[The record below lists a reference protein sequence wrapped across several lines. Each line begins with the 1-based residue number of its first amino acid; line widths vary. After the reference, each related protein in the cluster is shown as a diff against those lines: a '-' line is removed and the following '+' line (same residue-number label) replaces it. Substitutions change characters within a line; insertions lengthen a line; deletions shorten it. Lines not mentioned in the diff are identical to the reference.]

1 MSEQKLKKERVEQ
14 IDSFI
19 ESMHENNLTPERL
32 ECFEELLKGERES
45 QIYYLQQMEIIG
57 QLEWQLKS
65 EMTVE
70 AYKRVKRQA
79 EAIPK
84 KTNITYLKVV
94 VAVAALCAVAIALGL
109 IDNRIQKAED
119 QPAVSLVIEEKL
131 KEPTQ
136 VIEKVEEVVANIT
149 QSRSAVWEGVED
161 EIPRF
166 TEGRYSLEKGFA
178 QIVLEDKTLVSIQ
191 GPSVFEIKSSG
202 ILCQEGIYIVSK
214 EGSPETNLV
223 SLNGLE
229 LNKIDGKLGYKS
241 FLDKSVCTQ
250 LSGQSVVIVPR
261 SFGGVTLRKT
271 LLRSKGLR
279 WEKGLLID
287 GIIGDSSPYVELDM
301 TFKKN
306 QELLAN
312 VHFEFPRMET
322 DGFVSPSAW
331 KLHLFPSMMAKV
343 NHNNVAGIKV
353 FKERK
358 TSEQWGALFCERQAD
373 GTMYGTSFE
382 QKVKNR
388 SSWVDKTLQF
398 HGKFKLDSNI
408 ELKEPLRFRL
418 GFYSGTTQS
427 ERPLVV
433 KDLEFSPGDHR
444 VKSAEVIYNNFT
456 KPIYQ
461 KDLFVRVELFVLA
474 DFGIQGLLLDDV
486 SLTVLE
492 D

>member
-1 MSEQKLKKERVEQ
+1 MSKERLKQERIDQ

-19 ESMHENNLTPERL
+19 DSMHQNSLTEERL
-32 ECFEELLKGERES
+32 ESFESLLKGEKES
-45 QIYYLQQMEIIG
+45 QIYYLQQLEIIG

-70 AYKRVKRQA
+70 AYKRVKRQG
-79 EAIPK
+79 EATHK

-109 IDNRIQKAED
+109 IENRTQQVEE
-119 QPAVSLVIEEKL
+119 QSAVSLVIEEKL

-136 VIEKVEEVVANIT
+136 VIEKVEEVYANIA
-149 QSRSAVWEGVED
+149 QSRSAVWEGMENEV
-161 EIPRF
+161 PHF
-166 TEGRYSLEKGFA
+166 KEGRYSLEKGFV

-191 GPSVFEIKSSG
+191 APSVFEIKSDG
-202 ILCQEGIYIVSK
+202 IQCQDGIYIVSK

-223 SLNGLE
+223 SLNGLQ
-229 LNKIDGKLGYKS
+229 LNKIAGKLGYKS
-241 FLDKSVCTQ
+241 SQGKSVCTQ
-250 LSGQSVVIVPR
+250 LSGQSVVVVPR
-261 SFGGVTLRKT
+261 SFGGVTLKKT

-279 WEKGLLID
+279 WEKDLLID
-287 GIIGDSSPYVELDM
+287 GIIGDSSPFVELNM

-331 KLHLFPSMMAKV
+331 KVHLFPSMMAKV

-358 TSEQWGALFCERQAD
+358 NSEQWGALFCERQAD

-382 QKVKNR
+382 QKVKDR
-388 SSWVDKTLQF
+388 SSWEDKTLQF

-408 ELKEPLRFRL
+408 KLKEPLRFRL

-433 KDLEFSPGDHR
+433 QDLEFSPGDHS

-474 DFGIQGLLLDDV
+474 DFGIQGLLIDDV